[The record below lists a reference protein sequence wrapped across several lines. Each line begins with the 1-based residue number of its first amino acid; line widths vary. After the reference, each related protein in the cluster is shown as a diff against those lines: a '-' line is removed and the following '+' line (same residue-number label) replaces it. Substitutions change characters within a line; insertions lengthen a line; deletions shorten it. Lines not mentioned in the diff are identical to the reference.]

1 MKCNEINDLE
11 IVGVNGAP
19 LVECGRSLPV
29 ARRKSDGFHCVLQI
43 PKDDDPITFHAPEE
57 AESYAATG
65 RWTKIEGTIQIP
77 RSCFSEKSASFTR
90 QPMMIFADDK
100 LLDQADRLPRP
111 DWFDGERFFWRR
123 LEGNDESIHAACGSE
138 ETIERMLDEWSQLLM
153 KRFDAWYYYHRDQ
166 DYLKRLADFALCAAK
181 SRGLRWKA
189 YLRFALA
196 QEPEKIRRT
205 FDAFTLREFPDTS
218 WERYKEEIKDLND
231 ILSNRMPFEPLNVE
245 KSDNT
250 STESKLR
257 GIARVAPD
265 DALTKAVER

>member
-1 MKCNEINDLE
+1 MKCIEMNDLE
-11 IVGVNGAP
+11 IVGMNGAP

-43 PKDDDPITFHAPEE
+43 PKDDEPISFETPEE

-65 RWTKIEGTIQIP
+65 RWTKIQGTIQIP
-77 RSCFSEKSASFTR
+77 RSCFSGDSAGFTH

-111 DWFDGERFFWRR
+111 GSFNGERLVWRR
-123 LEGNDESIHAACGSE
+123 LDGYDESIHAACCSE
-138 ETIERMLDEWSQLLM
+138 ETSARLLDEWSQLLM
-153 KRFDAWYYYHRDQ
+153 KRFNAWYYYHRDQ
-166 DYLKRLADFALCAAK
+166 DYLKRLADFALCAAI

-189 YLRFALA
+189 YLRFALV

-205 FDAFTLREFPDTS
+205 FDAFTLREFPDAS

-231 ILSNRMPFEPLNVE
+231 FLNNRTPFEHLSVE
-245 KSDNT
+245 KSDDT

-265 DALTKAVER
+265 DAPTKAVA